1 MANSTLT
8 ALDNNSDTGKT
19 PSYIAYILVPAFFL
33 LGITGV
39 LICQVLKKKGYR
51 CTTAQEDEQVFEEQ
65 IDPELGGELND
76 TLSENNDTVGHIVH
90 CIMKNEANSDA
101 LKAMIHENSIDS
113 EGAPVTPTSV
123 GPSTPPMTPVS
134 PGAPAGA
141 PKHTCSHLH
150 TIGGLSGHKNICT
163 RCSQKKWP
171 LMRRPSARKPEQ
183 RRSHLGEVTVLSV
196 GRFRVTKTEKPAR
209 DRRVMDSN
217 GSIPSSSI
225 EMVLSSQTTS
235 ESQQEQTENL
245 DKEKL

>member
-1 MANSTLT
+1 MANSTL
-8 ALDNNSDTGKT
+8 N
-19 PSYIAYILVPAFFL
+19 
-33 LGITGV
+33 
-39 LICQVLKKKGYR
+39 
-51 CTTAQEDEQVFEEQ
+51 AQ
-65 IDPELGGELND
+65 LND

-171 LMRRPSARKPEQ
+171 LMRKPSARKPEQ

-196 GRFRVTKTEKPAR
+196 GRNKQRTWIKGSYRKPDFQTGSGR
-209 DRRVMDSN
+209 LKPKQEHLNMDAGGIQEVILSPRCSVRMVVIYQLREGAGALPSGN
-217 GSIPSSSI
+217 KAGPEPDSRMRAALFLYILTLPPSDPSCVNKYFIDVNIKEWFSLRGS
-225 EMVLSSQTTS
+225 
-235 ESQQEQTENL
+235 
-245 DKEKL
+245 